1 MSVSYK
7 NKTLFLILTIASLAS
22 CTKKNDPPQV
32 IPPAK
37 AQDEP
42 AIQDVSPYDANC
54 DQFVSSLD
62 MTKYEF
68 AWVES
73 PENPLDANSPKL
85 KIFYIKPRKMTDN
98 VVAFYNGGPGASVH
112 GSFGLLE
119 AFLNHKNLQDKISF
133 IYIDQRGNGCSSGYP
148 IDSYSTSPEQTIRR
162 LTWYGSSGIVHDS
175 EIVRKKVV
183 GNKPWKVFG
192 QSYGAYIVHR
202 YISLFPESL
211 KGAYAHANAVS
222 DDALD
227 RFTYR
232 IESQIRTSE
241 EYFKAN
247 PEDKD
252 SYIILKKFLSANK
265 DYCIETPVHKQSYCG
280 LEIAEY
286 LNNNL
291 GFKDSWSYLHFLIS
305 SWVQNGL
312 VVREEI
318 QNEMN
323 ANGDEPND
331 SRAIAFSVIGYFDR
345 NIAGGSKQNC
355 TAVLNRLAAQN
366 SAETDLSIHE
376 CLAAMQMGYSNND
389 REKIAQVLGNQQ
401 DLMSYQ
407 KLRENIQL
415 MPSKSFYLYSG
426 ALDTFVP
433 AKTFTKELSI
443 INDLVNYTHF
453 PESGHDGFYSEDQ
466 VWQDLLK

>member
-1 MSVSYK
+1 MSFTQK
-7 NKTLFLILTIASLAS
+7 NRYVFLILILITLAS
-22 CTKKNDPPQV
+22 CSQKNDPPKAV
-32 IPPAK
+32 PPAPG
-37 AQDEP
+37 QDEP
-42 AIQDVSPYDANC
+42 AIKNVSPYDDNC
-54 DQFVSSLD
+54 EQFAASLD
-62 MTKYEF
+62 TTKYEF
-68 AWVES
+68 AWIES
-73 PENPLDANSPKL
+73 PENPLDANSPQL

-98 VVAFYNGGPGASVH
+98 VVAFYNGGPGSSVH

-119 AFLNHKNLQDKISF
+119 SYLNHKNLQDKISF
-133 IYIDQRGNGCSSGYP
+133 VYIDQRGNGCSSGYP
-148 IDSYSTSPEQTIRR
+148 IESYSTSPEKTIRR
-162 LTWYGSSGIVHDS
+162 LTWYGSSGIVYDS
-175 EIVRKKVV
+175 EVIRKKII

-202 YISLFPESL
+202 YISLFPKSL
-211 KGAYAHANAVS
+211 SGAYAHANAIS
-222 DDALD
+222 DDPLD

-232 IESQIRTSE
+232 IESQIRMSE

-252 SYIILKKFLSANK
+252 AYITLKKFLTANK
-265 DYCIETPVHKQSYCG
+265 DYCVETPIHKQSYCG

-291 GFKDSWSYLHFLIS
+291 GFKDSWSYLHFLLS
-305 SWVQNGL
+305 KWVQNGL
-312 VVREEI
+312 VIREEI

-323 ANGDEPND
+323 ANGDEPTD

-355 TAVLNRLAAQN
+355 TTVLTRLATQGVP
-366 SAETDLSIHE
+366 ETNLSIHE
-376 CLAAMQMGYSNND
+376 CLAAIQMGYSNNT
-389 REKIAQVLGNQQ
+389 REKIAQALGYQQ

-443 INDLVNYTHF
+443 INDLVNYTNF